1 MEKSLSPLF
10 EGISPES
17 RAAMKACFD
26 VREQRFRADE
36 VIYDFAAR
44 RDIIGILAE
53 GSAVVERIDRQGGR
67 TILEHLESGGVFGEM
82 LMFENVAGDSITVV
96 AQRPCRVWFM
106 AASQVTKR
114 CENACAHHSR
124 MVENMFH
131 LVADKATALSERVE
145 VLSRRSIRDRLL
157 CYFNL
162 CADHAKQ
169 TVFSIPFTG
178 TALAD
183 YLCVDRSAMLREIR
197 KLKNEGMIEMDKRQ
211 VTARF
216 LQ

>member
-1 MEKSLSPLF
+1 MDFCNIALF
-10 EGISPES
+10 ENVSHHDCE
-17 RAAMKACFD
+17 RMMQCFHATNAN
-26 VREQRFRADE
+26 FPAGA
-36 VIYDFAAR
+36 VICDYEKTSGR
-44 RDIIGILAE
+44 IGIVLKGMASLIRTDE
-53 GSAVVERIDRQGGR
+53 NGSR
-67 TILEHLESGGVFGEM
+67 TILERVEEGGLFGEC
-82 LMFENVAGDSITVV
+82 FAFSGNQDAIYVTADTDCEISFITYDEI
-96 AQRPCRVWFM
+96 
-106 AASQVTKR
+106 SKR
-114 CENACAHHSR
+114 CSNACACHTQIT
-124 MVENMFH
+124 ENLFR
-131 LVADKATALSERVE
+131 LISEKALGLSERVE

-197 KLKNEGMIEMDKRQ
+197 KLKNEGMIEMEKRQ